1 MRVNAHAI
9 PLNTLSFSL
18 ELCWVGYG
26 YSFFE
31 ELGAMSGLQQKEIK
45 NR

>member
-18 ELCWVGYG
+18 ELCWVGY
-26 YSFFE
+26 SFFE
-31 ELGAMSGLQQKEIK
+31 ELGAMSSLQHKEIK